1 MNVSFTWSESKRASN
16 LKTHELDFAEAELV
30 FQGLTLTV
38 RDSRFQYQEIRFMTL
53 GLLHGLNVTIVHTES
68 ENEIRI
74 ISFRKSTP
82 KESKNYFNE
91 IQI

>member
-1 MNVSFTWSESKRASN
+1 MNLAFTWSESKRASN
-16 LKTHELDFAEAELV
+16 LKTHELDFAEAEL
-30 FQGLTLTV
+30 
-38 RDSRFQYQEIRFMTL
+38 
-53 GLLHGLNVTIVHTES
+53 ES
-68 ENEIRI
+68 EYEIRI